1 MAALVSKQIT
11 VIVSFA
17 VLNLLAF
24 IAMGLRFYSM
34 KVVLRKIKVHDA
46 LCIVSLVMLIAYS
59 IVLLIGKCHHAYN
72 YSGFKTKDSN
82 RHDRW
87 WHWTPHWSTFDARDG
102 ANAGDWIEGMAFNN
116 FQRIGGNLTDL
127 LGMNRHFFHHN
138 SSGLS
143 LLPVSDL
150 LSWTFMSK
158 PFPPKS
164 SVSLPTVP

>member
-1 MAALVSKQIT
+1 MATLVSKQIT
-11 VIVSFA
+11 VIASFA
-17 VLNLLAF
+17 VLNLLAL

-34 KVVLRKIKVHDA
+34 KVVHRKIKAHDA

-59 IVLLIGKCHHAYN
+59 IVLLIGKCHNSDN
-72 YSGFKTKDSN
+72 YSSFKAKISQ

-87 WHWTPHWSTFDARDG
+87 WYWTPHWSTFDARDG
-102 ANAGDWIEGMAFNN
+102 AKDGDWIEGMAFNN
-116 FQRIGGNLTDL
+116 FQKIGGNLTHL
-127 LGMNRHFFHHN
+127 LGMNRHSSHHS

-143 LLPVSDL
+143 LLLVSDL

-164 SVSLPTVP
+164 SVCLPTVP